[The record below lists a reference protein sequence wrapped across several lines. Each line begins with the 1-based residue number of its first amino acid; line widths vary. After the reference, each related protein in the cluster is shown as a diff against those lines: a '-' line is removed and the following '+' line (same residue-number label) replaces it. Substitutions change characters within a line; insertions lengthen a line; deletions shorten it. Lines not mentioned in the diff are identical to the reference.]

1 MKQTNLFVMEPLVQ
15 ASGPNAVDTWD
26 NNTMYLEVR
35 KSLSELGTMEDIIMH
50 GRAQVGAMLAVLN
63 SGNLSDNA
71 RTCFLE
77 IVGVRRGGCAAAV
90 GVGRRVVGLRDAGQ
104 PSWAR
109 RHHGRGLTVS
119 LEEIFWDHFFKLDK
133 NYHSTKTGSGQT
145 QEDNSKNTTSFEQD
159 ALHRAA
165 ALAAASRHH
174 H

>member
-50 GRAQVGAMLAVLN
+50 GRAQVGAILAVLN
-63 SGNLSDNA
+63 SGNSSDNA

-119 LEEIFWDHFFKLDK
+119 LEEIFWDHF
-133 NYHSTKTGSGQT
+133 
-145 QEDNSKNTTSFEQD
+145 
-159 ALHRAA
+159 
-165 ALAAASRHH
+165 
-174 H
+174 